1 MALTFLQIQLPGEA
15 NSAAMPAA
23 TASMAE
29 PTQETLSIMDL
40 MLSGGIGG
48 QIIML
53 LMVLLSIAMV
63 YIFVNRMGAI
73 KRANKIDPQFMKDI
87 KDHVA
92 SGNVQSAINLCERSD
107 SPVARMILKGL
118 TRIGKPLQDISAS
131 IENQGKLEIQRLER
145 NLPYLATI
153 AGGAPMLGLL
163 GTVIGMILAF
173 QEMANAG
180 GGVQIEMLAEGI
192 YVAMTTTAAGLVVG
206 IFAYFGYNFL
216 VTRVESVIYK
226 METSCTAILHL
237 LDEPACF
244 SAHES

>member
-1 MALTFLQIQLPGEA
+1 MAMTFLQIKLPGEA
-15 NSAAMPAA
+15 SSAAMPAA
-23 TASMAE
+23 TAAVSE

-173 QEMANAG
+173 KEMANAG
-180 GGVQIEMLAEGI
+180 GGVQIDMLAEGI

-226 METSCTAILHL
+226 METSSTEFLDL
-237 LDEPACF
+237 LDEPV
-244 SAHES
+244 

>member
-1 MALTFLQIQLPGEA
+1 MLLSFLQIELPG
-15 NSAAMPAA
+15 NAA
-23 TASMAE
+23 TAITGAE
-29 PTQETLSIMDL
+29 PITQETLSIMDL

-48 QIIML
+48 QIIMG
-53 LMVLLSIAMV
+53 LMVLLSVAMV
-63 YIFVNRMGAI
+63 YIFVNRISAL
-73 KRANKIDPQFMKDI
+73 KQANTIDPQFMKDI

-92 SGNVQSAINLCERSD
+92 SGNVQSAINLCERSN

-180 GGVQIEMLAEGI
+180 GGVQIDMLAEGI

-216 VTRVESVIYK
+216 VTRVESVIYM
-226 METSCTAILHL
+226 METSSTEFLDL
-237 LDEPACF
+237 LDEPV
-244 SAHES
+244 

>member
-1 MALTFLQIQLPGEA
+1 MFFLQVSETA
-15 NSAAMPAA
+15 NQISD
-23 TASMAE
+23 TTKASQDNGDKTM
-29 PTQETLSIMDL
+29 SIL
-40 MLSGGIGG
+40 ELITSGGLGG
-48 QIIML
+48 QIIMV
-53 LMVLLSIAMV
+53 LMVALSIAMV
-63 YIFVNRMGAI
+63 YIFVNRLSAV

-92 SGNVQSAINLCERSD
+92 NGNVQSAINLCERSD
-107 SPVARMILKGL
+107 SPVARMIHKGL

-180 GGVQIEMLAEGI
+180 GGVQIDMLAEGI
-192 YVAMTTTAAGLVVG
+192 YVAMSTTAAGLVVG
-206 IFAYFGYNFL
+206 IFAYFGYNFI

-226 METSCTAILHL
+226 METSSTEFLDL
-237 LDEPACF
+237 LDEPV
-244 SAHES
+244 

>member
-1 MALTFLQIQLPGEA
+1 MAMTFLQIELPGDA
-15 NSAAMPAA
+15 SSAAMPAA
-23 TASMAE
+23 TAAVSE

-173 QEMANAG
+173 KEMANAG
-180 GGVQIEMLAEGI
+180 GGVQIDMLAEGI

-206 IFAYFGYNFL
+206 IFAYFGYNFM

-226 METSCTAILHL
+226 METSSTEFLDL
-237 LDEPACF
+237 LDEPV
-244 SAHES
+244 

>member
-1 MALTFLQIQLPGEA
+1 MFFLQSPQSGIEVADAA
-15 NSAAMPAA
+15 NGAP
-23 TASMAE
+23 
-29 PTQETLSIMDL
+29 ETTEKTMSIL
-40 MLSGGIGG
+40 ELITSGGLGG
-48 QIIML
+48 QIIMV
-53 LMVLLSIAMV
+53 LMVALSIAMV
-63 YIFVNRMGAI
+63 YIFVNRLSAV

-92 SGNVQSAINLCERSD
+92 NGNVQSAINLCERSD
-107 SPVARMILKGL
+107 SPVARMIHKGL

-180 GGVQIEMLAEGI
+180 GGVQIDMLAEGI
-192 YVAMTTTAAGLVVG
+192 YVAMSTTAAGLVVG
-206 IFAYFGYNFL
+206 IFAYFGYNFI

-226 METSCTAILHL
+226 METSSTEFLDL
-237 LDEPACF
+237 LDEPV
-244 SAHES
+244 

>member
-1 MALTFLQIQLPGEA
+1 MFFLQSPQSGIEVADAA
-15 NSAAMPAA
+15 NGAP
-23 TASMAE
+23 
-29 PTQETLSIMDL
+29 ETTEKTMSIL
-40 MLSGGIGG
+40 ELITSGGLGG
-48 QIIML
+48 QIIMV
-53 LMVLLSIAMV
+53 LMIALSIAMV
-63 YIFVNRMGAI
+63 YIFVNRLSAV

-92 SGNVQSAINLCERSD
+92 NGNVQSAINLCERSD
-107 SPVARMILKGL
+107 SPVARMIHKGL

-180 GGVQIEMLAEGI
+180 GGVQIDMLAEGI
-192 YVAMTTTAAGLVVG
+192 YVAMSTTAAGLVVG
-206 IFAYFGYNFL
+206 IFAYFGYNFI

-226 METSCTAILHL
+226 METSSTEFLDL
-237 LDEPACF
+237 LDEPV
-244 SAHES
+244 

>member
-1 MALTFLQIQLPGEA
+1 MAMTFLQIELPGEA
-15 NSAAMPAA
+15 SSAAMPAA
-23 TASMAE
+23 TATVSE

-173 QEMANAG
+173 KEMANAG
-180 GGVQIEMLAEGI
+180 GGVQIDMLAEGI

-206 IFAYFGYNFL
+206 IFAYFGYNFM

-226 METSCTAILHL
+226 METSSTEFLDL
-237 LDEPACF
+237 LDEPV
-244 SAHES
+244 

>member
-1 MALTFLQIQLPGEA
+1 MALTFLQIELPGEA

-118 TRIGKPLQDISAS
+118 TRIGKPLQDISVS

-180 GGVQIEMLAEGI
+180 GGVQIDMLAEGI

-226 METSCTAILHL
+226 METSSTEFLDL
-237 LDEPACF
+237 LDEPV
-244 SAHES
+244 

>member
-1 MALTFLQIQLPGEA
+1 MAMTFLQIELPGEA
-15 NSAAMPAA
+15 SSAAMPAA
-23 TASMAE
+23 TATVSE

-173 QEMANAG
+173 KEMANAG
-180 GGVQIEMLAEGI
+180 GGVQIDMLAEGI

-226 METSCTAILHL
+226 METSSTEFLDL
-237 LDEPACF
+237 LDEPV
-244 SAHES
+244 